1 METQANAV
9 ERKVREI
16 LRIPEGDLSTTK
28 PVTQRREPNN
38 YEWQKRHRDILSL
51 NQSNPP
57 RRVILGNSITHFWGG
72 EPKGPSV
79 RGMETWEKIMRPA
92 GFHNLG
98 YGFDRIEN
106 VLWRVYHGELDGYKA
121 EEVVLMIGTNNI
133 GINNDNEIVGVTSD
147 TFDRERGKINV
158 QQSLMERVEAVRAT
172 GIADEIIIEEYEGQ
186 KIDDIKRLDVDI
198 FTVGSD
204 WRGKFDYLNAYC
216 KVVYLDRTQGVSST
230 EIRSEQQVVSL
241 GLVGESPILN
251 KIERESQYVNGLEAG
266 KVFSLNDQYLSENL
280 QAAEKQAASFQE
292 LLDESDALYV
302 ISAPSKHYAQIKEA
316 LEAGKHVLCESP
328 ITLQPQQWKEL
339 KEIAKDKKVVLMD
352 SIKTAYSVAYYRL
365 LLLAKGGIIGDIMS
379 VDATCTSLVDFD
391 PTQDSQ
397 KSLYEWNS
405 ICAWGPTALLPIF
418 QLLGTE
424 YSSKQIATHFL
435 DEAKRYDAFTKI
447 SFLYPH
453 AVASLKVGQGV
464 KSEGELIISG
474 TKGYIYVP
482 APWWKTDYFEVR
494 YENPQNNKR
503 YFYQLDGEGLRYML
517 LSFLK
522 AIRTGKDFS
531 YVSDDISEEIVK
543 TIANFEAR
551 KDMVII

>member
-1 METQANAV
+1 MVKVITYGTYDLLHYGHIRLL
-9 ERKVREI
+9 ERAKA
-16 LRIPEGDLSTTK
+16 LGDYL
-28 PVTQRREPNN
+28 
-38 YEWQKRHRDILSL
+38 
-51 NQSNPP
+51 
-57 RRVILGNSITHFWGG
+57 
-72 EPKGPSV
+72 
-79 RGMETWEKIMRPA
+79 
-92 GFHNLG
+92 
-98 YGFDRIEN
+98 
-106 VLWRVYHGELDGYKA
+106 
-121 EEVVLMIGTNNI
+121 
-133 GINNDNEIVGVTSD
+133 IVGVTSD

-172 GIADEIIIEEYEGQ
+172 GLADEIIIEEYEGQ

-204 WRGKFDYLNAYC
+204 WKGKFDYLNVYC
-216 KVVYLDRTQGVSST
+216 KVVYLDRTLGVSST
-230 EIRSEQQVVSL
+230 EIRSEQQVVRL

-251 KIERESQYVNGLEAG
+251 KIERESQYVNGLEHG
-266 KVFSLNDQYLSENL
+266 KVFSLNDTYLSDTL
-280 QAAEKQAASFQE
+280 KDDKKKATSFQA
-292 LLDESDALYV
+292 LLDDSDALYV
-302 ISAPSKHYAQIKEA
+302 ISSPEKHYEQIKMA
-316 LEAGKHVLCESP
+316 LQQGKHVLCESP
-328 ITLQPQQWKEL
+328 ITMDIQQWEEL
-339 KEIAKDKKVVLMD
+339 CQIAKDKNLVLMD

-391 PTQDSQ
+391 PTQDAQ
-397 KSLYEWNS
+397 KNLYEWNS

-418 QLLGTE
+418 QLLGTT

-435 DEAKRYDAFTKI
+435 DEARRYDAFTKI

-531 YVSDDISEEIVK
+531 YVSVDISEGVVK
-543 TIANFEAR
+543 TIADFEAH